1 MLDNCVVNQTYLIV
15 LPIETCNLCLCFKN
29 HNLKINVPH
38 SLMNGK
44 SFRDVYIKCTRFIY
58 IYIEL

>member
-1 MLDNCVVNQTYLIV
+1 MFDNCVVDQTYLIV

-38 SLMNGK
+38 SLMNEK
-44 SFRDVYIKCTRFIY
+44 VSEMYI
-58 IYIEL
+58 